1 MVQSAKKQGV
11 SMEQLTTGRKLLVTR
26 CIACHSLIPVSKY
39 SAQRWPELVTS
50 MSERA
55 GLDDIQ
61 RAEVSAYLVAARQS
75 LP

>member
-1 MVQSAKKQGV
+1 
-11 SMEQLTTGRKLLVTR
+11 MEQLTTGRKLLVTR